1 MIAGDVLKQLD
12 AVVLGKS
19 QQTKL
24 ALSCL
29 LANGH
34 LLIEDLPGLGK
45 TTLAQAMAKTLG
57 LKFKRAQFT
66 SDMLP
71 ADIIGVSIFDTAKQA
86 FKFHPG
92 PVFSQMLLADEIN
105 RTHPKT
111 QSALLEAM
119 EERQVSVDGKRYRLP
134 EPFFVVASQNPLSQ
148 DGTFN
153 LPESQLDRF
162 MMRIELGYPSLEA
175 ERALLQGRNPR
186 QQIPALPGL
195 GNAETIA
202 QLQAQVSDVKAS
214 EALTDYALR
223 LVRAS
228 RALGGVHHGL
238 SPRGGLALIQA
249 AKAWSFVEGRQV
261 VLPDDIQAV
270 FHAVV
275 GHRLLP
281 HASVAEALEA
291 STKLLASVDVIAA

>member
-1 MIAGDVLKQLD
+1 MLTTDVLTQLD
-12 AVVLGKS
+12 SVVLGKS
-19 QQTKL
+19 EQTKL
-24 ALSCL
+24 ALACL

-45 TTLAQAMAKTLG
+45 TTLAQTMARTLG

-134 EPFFVVASQNPLSQ
+134 DPFFVVASQNPLSQ

-162 MMRIELGYPSLEA
+162 MMRIELGYPSLDA

-186 QQIPALPGL
+186 LQIPNLLALGD
-195 GNAETIA
+195 AETIA
-202 QLQAQVSDVKAS
+202 QLQARVTAVRASDAV
-214 EALTDYALR
+214 TDYALR
-223 LVRAS
+223 LIRAS
-228 RALGGVHHGL
+228 RELGGVHHGL

-249 AKAWSFVEGRQV
+249 AKAWSFIEGREV
-261 VLPDDIQAV
+261 LLPDDIQAV

-281 HASVAEALEA
+281 HASVAEALDA
-291 STKLLASVDVIAA
+291 STKLLASIDVIAA

>member
-1 MIAGDVLKQLD
+1 MLTTAVLKQLD
-12 AVVLGKS
+12 KVVLGKS
-19 QQTKL
+19 GQTKL

-45 TTLAQAMAKTLG
+45 TTLAQAMARTLG

-71 ADIIGVSIFDTAKQA
+71 ADIIGVSIFDTAKQE

-162 MMRIELGYPSLEA
+162 MMRIELGYPSVEA
-175 ERALLQGRNPR
+175 ERGLLQGRNPR
-186 QQIPALPGL
+186 LQIPNLAAL

-202 QLQAQVSDVKAS
+202 QLQAQVTAVKAS
-214 EALTDYALR
+214 EAVTDYALR
-223 LVRAS
+223 LIRAS
-228 RALGGVHHGL
+228 RELGGVHHGL

-249 AKAWSFVEGRQV
+249 AKAWSFIEGRQV

-281 HASVAEALEA
+281 HASVAEARDA

>member
-1 MIAGDVLKQLD
+1 MLAANVLTQLD

-19 QQTKL
+19 GQTKL

-186 QQIPALPGL
+186 LQIPNLASL
-195 GNAETIA
+195 GDAETIA
-202 QLQAQVSDVKAS
+202 QLQAQVTEVKAS
-214 EALTDYALR
+214 DAVTDYALR
-223 LVRAS
+223 LIRAS
-228 RALGGVHHGL
+228 RELGGVHHGL

-249 AKAWSFVEGRQV
+249 AKAWSFIEGRQV

-281 HASVAEALEA
+281 HASVAEALDA

>member
-1 MIAGDVLKQLD
+1 MLAANVLTQLD

-19 QQTKL
+19 GQTKL

-186 QQIPALPGL
+186 LQIPNLASL
-195 GNAETIA
+195 GDAETIA
-202 QLQAQVSDVKAS
+202 QLQAQVTAVKAS
-214 EALTDYALR
+214 DAVTDYALR
-223 LVRAS
+223 LIRAS
-228 RALGGVHHGL
+228 RELGGVHHGL

-249 AKAWSFVEGRQV
+249 AKAWSFIEGRQV

-281 HASVAEALEA
+281 HASVAEALDA

>member
-1 MIAGDVLKQLD
+1 MLAANVLKQLD

-19 QQTKL
+19 EQTKL

-92 PVFSQMLLADEIN
+92 PVFSQMMLADEIN

-162 MMRIELGYPSLEA
+162 MMRIELGYPSLDA

-186 QQIPALPGL
+186 LQIPNLAALGD
-195 GNAETIA
+195 AETIA
-202 QLQAQVSDVKAS
+202 QLQTKVTAVKAS
-214 EALTDYALR
+214 DAVTDYALR
-223 LVRAS
+223 LIRAS
-228 RALGGVHHGL
+228 RELGGVHHGL

-249 AKAWSFVEGRQV
+249 AKAWSFIEGRQV

-281 HASVAEALEA
+281 HASVAEALDA

>member
-1 MIAGDVLKQLD
+1 
-12 AVVLGKS
+12 
-19 QQTKL
+19 
-24 ALSCL
+24 
-29 LANGH
+29 
-34 LLIEDLPGLGK
+34 
-45 TTLAQAMAKTLG
+45 MAKTLG

-186 QQIPALPGL
+186 LQIPNLASL
-195 GNAETIA
+195 GDAETIA
-202 QLQAQVSDVKAS
+202 QLQAQVTAVKAS
-214 EALTDYALR
+214 DAVTDYALR
-223 LVRAS
+223 LIRAS
-228 RALGGVHHGL
+228 RELGGVHHGL

-249 AKAWSFVEGRQV
+249 AKAWSFIEGRQV

-281 HASVAEALEA
+281 HASVAEALDA